1 MNRRQKILHE
11 ITLLEGKHELTC
23 TLPERECL
31 ESCAISKQ
39 IKELGEQLK
48 RKHEPANKQKID
60 QIVHYCKVENS
71 PYKDRGDDMIF
82 MRYCGF
88 NLEEFIAPLFK
99 CSVATARREQEKA
112 YNKKVLTSKLSSWYD
127 TSKQSEGAEF
137 SL

>member
-11 ITLLEGKHELTC
+11 ITLLEEKHELTC

-39 IKELGEQLK
+39 IKELGDQLK
-48 RKHEPANKQKID
+48 RKYDPSNLDRVFSILEKCRTEK
-60 QIVHYCKVENS
+60 E
-71 PYKDRGDDMIF
+71 PYKNNGEDMIF
-82 MRYCGF
+82 LRYCGF
-88 NLEEFIAPLFK
+88 NLEEFIVPLFK

-112 YNKKVLTSKLSSWYD
+112 YNKKVLTDKLSSWYD
-127 TSKQSEGAEF
+127 TSKQSEGAEY

>member
-11 ITLLEGKHELTC
+11 ITLLEEKHELTC
-23 TLPERECL
+23 TLPERDCL

-48 RKHEPANKQKID
+48 RKYEPRNLDRVFSIIEKCRTEK
-60 QIVHYCKVENS
+60 E
-71 PYKDRGDDMIF
+71 PYKNNGEDMIF
-82 MRYCGF
+82 LRYCGF
-88 NLEEFIAPLFK
+88 NLEEFVVPLFK

-112 YNKKVLTSKLSSWYD
+112 YNKKVLTDRLSAWYD

-137 SL
+137 SI

>member
-11 ITLLEGKHELTC
+11 ITLLEEKHEYMC
-23 TLPERECL
+23 ALPERECL
-31 ESCAISKQ
+31 ESCAISRQ

-48 RKHEPANKQKID
+48 RKNEPANQQRID
-60 QIVHYCKVENS
+60 QIVHHCKVESN
-71 PYKDRGDDMIF
+71 PYKDRGYDIVF

-88 NLEEFIAPLFK
+88 NLEKFVAPLFK

-112 YNKKVLTSKLSSWYD
+112 YNKKLLTSKLESWYD
-127 TSKQSEGAEF
+127 TSKQSEGAEL